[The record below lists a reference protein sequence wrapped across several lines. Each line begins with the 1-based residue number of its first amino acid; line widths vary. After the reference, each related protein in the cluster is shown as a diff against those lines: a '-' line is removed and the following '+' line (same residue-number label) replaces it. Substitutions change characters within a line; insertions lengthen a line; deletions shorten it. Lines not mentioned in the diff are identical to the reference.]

1 MDKINQLNMFE
12 KPKEEKEIIED
23 NSIPVIVPNDNI
35 EQPVLLETGEW
46 WEEHWKQ
53 MPEYKSEDLMPFK
66 TIYVHFENR
75 KNMEDFAKLLKQ
87 TITLE
92 TQSIWYPELE
102 IQDLMKKKYVDT
114 K

>member
-1 MDKINQLNMFE
+1 MNMFDKKPE
-12 KPKEEKEIIED
+12 KKKEEPQD
-23 NSIPVIVPNDNI
+23 DSIPVIVPVDNV
-35 EQPVLLETGEW
+35 EQPMLLETGEW
-46 WEEHWKQ
+46 WENHWKG

-75 KNMEDFAKLLKQ
+75 KDMDAFAKLLNQ
-87 TITLE
+87 TITLD

-102 IQDLMKKKYVDT
+102 IQNLINKKYVDT